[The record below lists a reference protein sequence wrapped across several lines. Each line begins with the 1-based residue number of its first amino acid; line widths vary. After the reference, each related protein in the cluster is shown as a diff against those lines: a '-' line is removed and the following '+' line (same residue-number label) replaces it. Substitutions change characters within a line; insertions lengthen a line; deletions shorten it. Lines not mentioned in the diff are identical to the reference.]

1 MTDQLVITATFGV
14 YLIGMLGIGVWSFV
28 RTHNLADYVLG
39 GRSLGPL
46 PSALSAGASDMSGWL
61 LLGLPGYAYAS
72 GLEAIWI
79 ALGLFVGTWCN
90 WRIVA
95 RRLRI
100 YSAAAGDALT
110 LPDFFAKR
118 FDDSTHGLRVVCAV
132 FIVLF
137 FAFYTSAGLV
147 AGGKLF
153 ESAFGLDYR
162 IAVGVGAVAVVSYTL
177 FGGFLAVAWTDVV
190 QGLLMLVAL
199 IVVPIV
205 VIGANGGGE
214 ATVTALR
221 TENVALLNPLTM
233 AAGDP
238 LGVLALLSLLG
249 WGLGY
254 FGQPHVLARFM
265 AIRSEKEVPAARRTA
280 VAWTG
285 ISLAGALLA
294 GCAAIAYFDAPLA
307 DAERVLIEL
316 MAVLFH
322 PAVAG
327 VLLAAILAAIM
338 STADSQLLVA
348 SSTLAQDFYRAL
360 LRPAASRGELLA
372 VGRIAVAAIAI
383 VATLIALDPE
393 SNVLAIVSYAW
404 AGFGAAF
411 GPALIF
417 SLFWR
422 RTTRAGVF
430 AGIVVGGVVVIG
442 WKQLSGGLFD
452 LYELVPGFVLSAASV
467 AVVSAFTTP
476 ASRSVLDRHD
486 RLFSAG

>member
-1 MTDQLVITATFGV
+1 MSDQIIITLTFVV
-14 YLIGMLGIGVWSFV
+14 YLVGMLAIGAWSYV
-28 RTHNLADYVLG
+28 RTHNLSDYVLG

-61 LLGLPGYAYAS
+61 LLGLPGFAYAA
-72 GLEAIWI
+72 GLEAMWL
-79 ALGLFVGTWCN
+79 ALGLFIGTWCN

-118 FDDSTHGLRVVCAV
+118 FNDSSHGLRVVCAV

-153 ESAFGLDYR
+153 ESAFGLDYQL
-162 IAVGVGAVAVVSYTL
+162 AVIIGAIAVVSYTL
-177 FGGFLAVAWTDVV
+177 FGGFLAVAWTDVI

-199 IVVPIV
+199 IVVPV
-205 VIGANGGGE
+205 VAINATGGVDE
-214 ATVTALR
+214 TLSAIRAD
-221 TENVALLNPLTM
+221 NAALLDALTS
-233 AAGDP
+233 AAGEP
-238 LGVLALLSLLG
+238 LGVIALLSSLG

-265 AIRSEKEVPAARRTA
+265 AIRSATDVPSARRTA

-285 ISLAGALLA
+285 VSLLGAVVA
-294 GCAAIAYFDAPLA
+294 GCAAIVFFELPLA
-307 DAERVLIEL
+307 DPERVLIEL
-316 MAVLFH
+316 MAALFH

-327 VLLAAILAAIM
+327 ILLAAILAAIM
-338 STADSQLLVA
+338 STADSQLLVS

-360 LRPAASRGELLA
+360 IRPKASRGELLA
-372 VGRIAVAAIAI
+372 VGRIAVAAIAV
-383 VATLIALDPE
+383 VATLIALDPT
-393 SNVLAIVSYAW
+393 SNVLGLVGYAW

-430 AGIVVGGVVVIG
+430 AGIVVGAVVVIG
-442 WKQLSGGLFD
+442 WKQLSGGIFD
-452 LYELVPGFVLSAASV
+452 LYELVPGFVLSTLSV
-467 AVVSAFTTP
+467 AAVSWVGAP
-476 ASRSVLDRHD
+476 SAMAVLDRHE
-486 RLFSAG
+486 RLFDR